1 MRTFGM
7 AALVVVALS
16 LTGCTAGE
24 QHAPV
29 PGATV
34 DGADAMRAGNR
45 AAHTA
50 TSLADGRILVAGG
63 CVVDGCGTASA
74 DAMIIGA
81 DGRTVVPVAPL
92 SLPRTNHTANL
103 VPDGRVVV
111 VGGFLGEGEGV
122 TGSIDVLDPVGA
134 TTAPAETVVPR
145 GGHAAAVLP
154 DGRVLV
160 VGGDAEPGGF
170 TASAEVFD
178 PETGAVAAARPLP
191 WAADALEATSLA
203 DGRVLVTGG
212 RVDRGTGTDAAAVY
226 EPDRDEWVAVGS
238 LAVPRFKHFQVT
250 LSDGRVLVGG
260 GTADDRGLHA
270 STEVFDPAAGGFSS
284 GPDLTQPRYKL
295 SGGALA
301 LADGR
306 VVVGAGGDTVE
317 LIDVAAGTSRVVAE
331 LDTTASFATVSLLE
345 DQSVLLLGGYDDRIA
360 LTGLMREVAI
370 PDRR

>member
-1 MRTFGM
+1 MRTFGL

-34 DGADAMRAGNR
+34 DGPDPGRAGNR

-74 DAMIIGA
+74 DTMIVHA
-81 DGRTVVPVAPL
+81 DGRTVASVVPMSV
-92 SLPRTNHTANL
+92 PRTNHTASL
-103 VPDGRVVV
+103 LPDGRVVV

-134 TTAPAETVVPR
+134 TTAPAATVAPR
-145 GGHAAAVLP
+145 GGHTAAVLP
-154 DGRVLV
+154 DGRVLI
-160 VGGDAEPGGF
+160 VGGDTGPGGF
-170 TASAEVFD
+170 TAGAEVFD
-178 PETGAVAAARPLP
+178 PETGAVSAARPLP

-212 RVDRGTGTDAAAVY
+212 RVDRGTGTTAAAVY
-226 EPDRDEWVAVGS
+226 EPDRDEWVVVGP

-250 LSDGRVLVGG
+250 LADGRVLVGG
-260 GTADDRGLHA
+260 GTADDRVLHA
-270 STEVFDPAAGGFSS
+270 STEVFDPAGGGFSP

-301 LADGR
+301 LTDGR
-306 VVVGAGGDTVE
+306 VLVGAGGDTVE
-317 LIDVAAGTSRVVAE
+317 LIDFGAGTSTVVAE
-331 LDTTASFATVSLLE
+331 LGTTASFATVNLIE
-345 DQSVLLLGGYDDRIA
+345 DRSVLLLGGYDDRIS
-360 LTGLMREVAI
+360 LTGLMRVVPI
-370 PDRR
+370 PDRH